1 MASQLLIYE
10 SAVPVT
16 ATRHGDWS
24 LEMVNDFAFSKKV
37 NSVPL
42 MAVEFPNAASEYA
55 IVFSGTKEAVIP
67 AVILGMRADENL
79 YLTEVGGW
87 QAKYVPAFVRRYP
100 FVFAISDDGKQF
112 TLCIDESFPH
122 FNQEGRGERLFNED
136 KKPTPYV
143 ERVLKFLEQYQIE
156 FQRTQT
162 FCKKLLELD
171 LLEPMRA
178 QAELGSGEKLSL
190 GGFMA
195 VNRDKAKALPAEKLA
210 ELAETDEL
218 ELLYL
223 HLHSMRN
230 FPSMANRLA
239 GKGAQQPNNAAEVPE
254 ADKVAEKADEASGK
268 KKKATRAKT

>member
-16 ATRHGDWS
+16 ASRHGNWS
-24 LEMVNDFAFSKKV
+24 LELANDFGFSKNV

-55 IVFSGTKEAVIP
+55 IVFSGTKDAVIP
-67 AVILGMRADENL
+67 AVILGMRVDENL
-79 YLTEVGGW
+79 YLTELGGW
-87 QAKYVPAFVRRYP
+87 QARYVPAFVRRYP
-100 FVFAISDDGKQF
+100 FVFSVSGDGKTL
-112 TLCIDESFPH
+112 TLCIDEAFPH
-122 FNQEGRGERLFNED
+122 FNQEGRGERLFNDD

-143 ERVLKFLEQYQIE
+143 ERVIKFLEQYQKE
-156 FQRTQT
+156 FGRTRA
-162 FCKKLLELD
+162 FCRKLLEMD

-195 VNRDKAKALPAEKLA
+195 VNREKVRALPPEKLE
-210 ELAETDEL
+210 ELARTDEL

-230 FPSMANRLA
+230 FPAMANRLA
-239 GKGAQQPNNAAEVPE
+239 GQATPADNATMHPRKKQSA
-254 ADKVAEKADEASGK
+254 K
-268 KKKATRAKT
+268 KKSDARTK

>member
-1 MASQLLIYE
+1 MASQVLIYE

-16 ATRHGDWS
+16 AARHGNWS
-24 LEMVNDFAFSKKV
+24 LDLVNDFSASKNV

-55 IVFSGTKEAVIP
+55 IVFSGTREAVIP
-67 AVILGMRADENL
+67 TVILGMRADENL

-100 FVFAISDDGKQF
+100 FVFSISEDEKTF
-112 TLCIDESFPH
+112 TLCVDESFAH
-122 FNQEGRGERLFNED
+122 FNQDGRGERLFGD
-136 KKPTPYV
+136 DQKPT
-143 ERVLKFLEQYQIE
+143 EWLQRVLKFLEQYQAE
-156 FQRTQT
+156 FRRTQA

-178 QAELGSGEKLSL
+178 QAELGSGEKL
-190 GGFMA
+190 A

-210 ELAETDEL
+210 ELAQTDEL

-230 FPSMANRLA
+230 FPAMAGRLA
-239 GKGAQQPNNAAEVPE
+239 GTGVSEEQGLTPEVEKPDDKKMGKKGRAI
-254 ADKVAEKADEASGK
+254 SGK
-268 KKKATRAKT
+268 N

>member
-24 LEMVNDFAFSKKV
+24 LEIANDFAFSKNV

-55 IVFSGTKEAVIP
+55 IVFSGTEEAVIP
-67 AVILGMRADENL
+67 AVILGMRNDENL

-100 FVFAISDDGKQF
+100 FVFSLSEDGKTF

-122 FNQEGRGERLFNED
+122 FNQEGRGERLFTED
-136 KKPTPYV
+136 KKPTPFV

-156 FQRTQT
+156 FQRTQA
-162 FCKKLLELD
+162 FCKKLLDLD

-178 QAELGSGEKLSL
+178 QAELGTGEKLSL

-195 VNRDKAKALPAEKLA
+195 VNRAKAKALAPEKLA
-210 ELAETDEL
+210 ELAKGDEL

-230 FPSMANRLA
+230 FRSMADRLT
-239 GKGAQQPNNAAEVPE
+239 GKAAPSHLT
-254 ADKVAEKADEASGK
+254 APDDGNGEASSKQEDDTSAK
-268 KKKATRAKT
+268 KKQATRAKT

>member
-1 MASQLLIYE
+1 
-10 SAVPVT
+10 
-16 ATRHGDWS
+16 
-24 LEMVNDFAFSKKV
+24 
-37 NSVPL
+37 

-55 IVFSGTKEAVIP
+55 IVFSGTREAVIP
-67 AVILGMRADENL
+67 TVILGMRADENL

-100 FVFAISDDGKQF
+100 FVFSMSEDEKTF
-112 TLCIDESFPH
+112 TLCIDESFAH
-122 FNQEGRGERLFNED
+122 FNQDGRGERLFGD
-136 KKPTPYV
+136 DQKPS
-143 ERVLKFLEQYQIE
+143 EWLQRVLKFLEQYQAE
-156 FQRTQT
+156 FRRTQA

-190 GGFMA
+190 TGFMA

-210 ELAETDEL
+210 ELAQTDEL

-230 FPSMANRLA
+230 FPAMAGRLA
-239 GKGAQQPNNAAEVPE
+239 GTGVSEEQGLTPEVEKPDDKKMGKKGRAI
-254 ADKVAEKADEASGK
+254 SGK
-268 KKKATRAKT
+268 N